1 MILILM
7 IKTSCRSTPSHSPHS
22 WSTPGVNTGKW
33 SYQHFLPCGGSFV
46 ASGLRCIDKRMSI
59 DFFFGFSCTRISVTP
74 AADVPCP
81 WSSLLFS
88 DILCS
93 WLPPWIFDWRSI
105 RCWVWMCFF
114 WFCVRRWGKVRS
126 WGCFGRGAGWYRP
139 RRRSER
145 WRWCWNL
152 PVAGAGV
159 DVGVLGLDGID

>member
-46 ASGLRCIDKRMSI
+46 ASDLRCIDRRMSI
-59 DFFFGFSCTRISVTP
+59 DFVFGFSCTRISVTP

-88 DILCS
+88 GILCS

-114 WFCVRRWGKVRS
+114 WFCVRRWGKVRN